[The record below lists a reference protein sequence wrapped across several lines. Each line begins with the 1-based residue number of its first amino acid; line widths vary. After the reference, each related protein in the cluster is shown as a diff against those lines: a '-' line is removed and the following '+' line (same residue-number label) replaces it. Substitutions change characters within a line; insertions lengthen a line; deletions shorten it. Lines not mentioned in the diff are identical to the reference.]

1 MSVEA
6 LYWSASVFLWLLFSG
21 IGIPPVPEEAGIL
34 YAAGLTSLHPEVRW
48 WMAWPAASGGIIGAD
63 TVLYGLGRWI
73 GPRVFQY
80 RWVNRVLAPERRQRL
95 EDRFHRH
102 GIKFLIMARMLPPL
116 RTGIFLI
123 AGSIHYSFLRFILAD
138 AVYGLVG
145 AGLVFFGGTA
155 VLHAAHR
162 LGGWLL
168 LIVAVVVGG
177 YLLVRYYVYLR
188 RLELKAA
195 AQVLE
200 AAAPDEPSPPTGGPS
215 GEPTANGHDQV
226 SQQQSPTAHP

>member
-1 MSVEA
+1 LSADA

-48 WMAWPAASGGIIGAD
+48 WMAWPAASGGIMGAD
-63 TVLYGLGRWI
+63 MILYGLGRWI

-80 RWVNRVLAPERRQRL
+80 RWVNRVLAPERRRRL
-95 EDRFHRH
+95 EERFHRH
-102 GIKFLIMARMLPPL
+102 GIKFLIMARLLPPL

-123 AGSIHYSFLRFILAD
+123 AGSIRYSFLRFVLAD

-145 AGLVFFGGTA
+145 VGLVFFGGTA
-155 VLHAAHR
+155 ILQAAHH

-168 LIVAVVVGG
+168 LIVALVAAG

-188 RLELKAA
+188 KLELKAS

-200 AAAPDEPSPPTGGPS
+200 AAAPEKTPPPA
-215 GEPTANGHDQV
+215 GEPAANGRDV
-226 SQQQSPTAHP
+226 SSQPQSPAAHP